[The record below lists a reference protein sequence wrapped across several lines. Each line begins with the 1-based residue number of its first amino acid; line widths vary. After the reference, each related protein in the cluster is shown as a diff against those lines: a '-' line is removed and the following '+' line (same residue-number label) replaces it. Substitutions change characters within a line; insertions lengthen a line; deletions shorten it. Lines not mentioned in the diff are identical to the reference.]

1 MPTTFIN
8 TIVSFSPIEY
18 TGISSAVTNMM
29 RIVGGAIGPVITT
42 VILTSVKVSITV
54 DNVEGSY
61 PSPVAFNI
69 LFGLGLVMAI
79 ASVVLAIR
87 LKQSATKMT
96 PLTAKD
102 IT

>member
-1 MPTTFIN
+1 
-8 TIVSFSPIEY
+8 
-18 TGISSAVTNMM
+18 MM

-42 VILTSVKVSITV
+42 VILTSVTVSITV

-69 LFGLGLVMAI
+69 VFGIGLVMAI
-79 ASVVLAIR
+79 VSVFLALR
-87 LKQSATKMT
+87 MKHLATKMT
-96 PLTAKD
+96 PLTTKD